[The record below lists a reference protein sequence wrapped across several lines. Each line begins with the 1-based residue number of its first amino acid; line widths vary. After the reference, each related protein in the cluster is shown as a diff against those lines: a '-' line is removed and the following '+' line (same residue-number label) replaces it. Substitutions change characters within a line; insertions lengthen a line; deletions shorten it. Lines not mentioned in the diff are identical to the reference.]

1 MKSQHLFLSKRQ
13 AQRVLITL
21 SGIIAV
27 GTVASADT
35 LVIGGGATRPATGV
49 PVETWIR
56 SDNVTNNPDDNF
68 NFVGSL
74 AGGAD
79 LRGLIGFDL
88 SNPLLDGATITSV
101 TITLYQSSSNNT
113 TGDNGTPGSYDLDLS
128 ALIGS
133 VNNTATWNSASGLFG
148 TTLAS
153 ITGDPT
159 SVTTN
164 APFFFDTNPALVNYV
179 QSALTGNA
187 VQFGLKSDALEALAE
202 RNFFAFGKPV
212 NESGNAPSMTITY
225 TPVPEPSTALG
236 GLLLTA
242 GLLRRRRRGERMKV
256 EG

>member
-1 MKSQHLFLSKRQ
+1 MKIPSLS
-13 AQRVLITL
+13 ITL
-21 SGIIAV
+21 AAIMSV
-27 GTVASADT
+27 GTVANADT
-35 LVIGGGATRPATGV
+35 LVIGGGATHPATGV

-101 TITLYQSSSNNT
+101 TITLYQSSET
-113 TGDNGTPGSYDLDLS
+113 TGSSGTSGLYDLDLS
-128 ALIGS
+128 ALTGS
-133 VNNTATWNSASGLFG
+133 VNNTATWNSASGLFS

-153 ITGDPT
+153 TTGNPT

-164 APFFFDTNPALVNYV
+164 APFFFNSNPDLVNYV

-187 VQFGLKSDALEALAE
+187 VQFGLKSDALEALTE
-202 RNFFAFGKPV
+202 RNFFVFGQTFGK
-212 NESGNAPSMTITY
+212 SGNAPSMTITY
-225 TPVPEPSTALG
+225 TPVPEPSTALA
-236 GLLLTA
+236 GLLLGA
-242 GLLRRRRRGERMKV
+242 GLLRRRRRGERV
-256 EG
+256 NYEG